1 LEGQCNFL
9 ESQKNKL
16 TEEFNRIILQ
26 INKNNQELENKQS
39 QLRASLIQNYEVH
52 DQKSYVES
60 KLIHLKKEIEQFL
73 QNYQSTDE
81 EKTLTENKAT
91 KVALNFKL
99 FYDKYFSNSLEDELL
114 NYQYYS
120 QKLIEQTDKD
130 GIANNFDL
138 IMRNKAEEKL
148 IGEKEKVEELK
159 RGKEKGFKRIQNENT
174 ILIAEC
180 NRLRKNLHEIYMHVV
195 DIEQRF
201 EMLTKINPKLS
212 KSEIVA
218 QIKEFIRV
226 THEKIKE
233 NYSKSRKAANKRNS
247 NLKNY
252 SIINSNN
259 NISNR
264 INDINNL
271 EESKG
276 EFNNNSNDYEGLI
289 KLPEIKNKSISFLS
303 QNKQDLFDGENSGN
317 ISNSGLPM
325 LNQS

>member
-1 LEGQCNFL
+1 
-9 ESQKNKL
+9 
-16 TEEFNRIILQ
+16 
-26 INKNNQELENKQS
+26 
-39 QLRASLIQNYEVH
+39 
-52 DQKSYVES
+52 
-60 KLIHLKKEIEQFL
+60 
-73 QNYQSTDE
+73 
-81 EKTLTENKAT
+81 
-91 KVALNFKL
+91 
-99 FYDKYFSNSLEDELL
+99 
-114 NYQYYS
+114 
-120 QKLIEQTDKD
+120 
-130 GIANNFDL
+130 
-138 IMRNKAEEKL
+138 
-148 IGEKEKVEELK
+148 
-159 RGKEKGFKRIQNENT
+159 
-174 ILIAEC
+174 
-180 NRLRKNLHEIYMHVV
+180 MHVV

-252 SIINSNN
+252 SIINNN
-259 NISNR
+259 NVSNR

-303 QNKQDLFDGENSGN
+303 QNKQDIFDGENSGN

>member
-1 LEGQCNFL
+1 
-9 ESQKNKL
+9 
-16 TEEFNRIILQ
+16 
-26 INKNNQELENKQS
+26 
-39 QLRASLIQNYEVH
+39 
-52 DQKSYVES
+52 
-60 KLIHLKKEIEQFL
+60 
-73 QNYQSTDE
+73 
-81 EKTLTENKAT
+81 
-91 KVALNFKL
+91 
-99 FYDKYFSNSLEDELL
+99 
-114 NYQYYS
+114 
-120 QKLIEQTDKD
+120 
-130 GIANNFDL
+130 
-138 IMRNKAEEKL
+138 
-148 IGEKEKVEELK
+148 
-159 RGKEKGFKRIQNENT
+159 
-174 ILIAEC
+174 
-180 NRLRKNLHEIYMHVV
+180 MHVV

-252 SIINSNN
+252 SIINNN
-259 NISNR
+259 NVSNR

-303 QNKQDLFDGENSGN
+303 QNKQGLFDGDNNSGN
-317 ISNSGLPM
+317 ISNS
-325 LNQS
+325 